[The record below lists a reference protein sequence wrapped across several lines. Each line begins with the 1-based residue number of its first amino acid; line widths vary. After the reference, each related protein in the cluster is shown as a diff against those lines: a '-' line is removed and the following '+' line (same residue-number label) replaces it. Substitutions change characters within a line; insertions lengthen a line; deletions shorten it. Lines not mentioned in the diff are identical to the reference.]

1 MLKSWKLKEVVLL
14 SVLAVVFAVVYLLF
28 VHVGN
33 IWAGFIGP
41 IAYEWMFGIW
51 FIVSII
57 CMYII
62 RKPGA
67 AVLSETVAA
76 AIEVMIGNAV
86 GPRLILSGLIQG
98 LGAEAAFAATGYKRF
113 NTWVLI
119 LAGVG
124 SAVFSFIYGYFVSGY
139 AALSPTYV
147 ALMFGLRIMSGA
159 LIAGLGGKWVSDGLL
174 ATGALRGYAISRDK
188 PGRKQKVTAQHGR

>member
-33 IWAGFIGP
+33 IWAGVIGP

-57 CMYII
+57 SAYII

-67 AVLSETVAA
+67 ALLSETMAA
-76 AIEVMIGNAV
+76 IIEVMIGNAV
-86 GPRLILSGLIQG
+86 GPRLILSGIVQG
-98 LGAEAAFAATGYKRF
+98 LGAEVAFAATGYKRYDW
-113 NTWVLI
+113 WVLC
-119 LAGVG
+119 LAGIG
-124 SAVFSFIYGYFVSGY
+124 SAVFSFAYGFFVSGY
-139 AALSPTYV
+139 AALDPS
-147 ALMFGLRIMSGA
+147 LLLWMFTLRVISGA
-159 LIAGLGGKWVSDGLL
+159 VIAGLGGKYLSDGLL
-174 ATGALRGYAISRDK
+174 ASGALRGYAISRDSIK
-188 PGRKQKVTAQHGR
+188 HHPVKGEILE

>member
-1 MLKSWKLKEVVLL
+1 MKGVYKMLKSWKLKEVILM
-14 SVLAVVFAVVYLLF
+14 SVFSVVFAVVYLLF

-33 IWAGFIGP
+33 IWSGFIGP

-51 FIVSII
+51 FIVSVI

-67 AVLSETVAA
+67 AVYSETITA

-113 NTWVLI
+113 NWWVLV
-119 LAGVG
+119 LSGVG
-124 SAVFSFIYGYFVSGY
+124 AAVFSFAYGFFVSGY
-139 AALSPTYV
+139 AALSPSYL
-147 ALMFGLRIMSGA
+147 ALMFGLRVMSGA
-159 LIAGLGGKWVSDGLL
+159 IIAGLGGKWVSDGLL
-174 ATGALRGYAISRDK
+174 ATGALRGYAISLDK
-188 PGRKQKVTAQHGR
+188 RKPSVD

>member
-1 MLKSWKLKEVVLL
+1 MLKSWKLKEVVLM
-14 SVLAVVFAVVYLLF
+14 SVFSVVFAVVYLLF

-33 IWAGFIGP
+33 IWSGFIGP
-41 IAYEWMFGIW
+41 IAYEWIFGIW

-67 AVLSETVAA
+67 AVLSETITA

-113 NTWVLI
+113 NWWVLV

-124 SAVFSFIYGYFVSGY
+124 SAVFSFAYGFFVSGY
-139 AALSPTYV
+139 AALSPSYL
-147 ALMFGLRIMSGA
+147 ALMLGLRVMSGA
-159 LIAGLGGKWVSDGLL
+159 IIAGFGGKWVSDGLL
-174 ATGALRGYAISRDK
+174 ATGTLRGYAISLEKRATSV
-188 PGRKQKVTAQHGR
+188 G

>member
-51 FIVSII
+51 FIISII

-86 GPRLILSGLIQG
+86 GPRLTLSGLIQS
-98 LGAEAAFAATGYKRF
+98 LGAEAAFAVTGYKRF

-124 SAVFSFIYGYFVSGY
+124 SAVFSFVYGYFISGY
-139 AALSPTYV
+139 AALCTS
-147 ALMFGLRIMSGA
+147 MIGCC
-159 LIAGLGGKWVSDGLL
+159 
-174 ATGALRGYAISRDK
+174 
-188 PGRKQKVTAQHGR
+188 

>member
-1 MLKSWKLKEVVLL
+1 MLKSWKLKEVVLM

-33 IWAGFIGP
+33 IWAGIIGP

-57 CMYII
+57 AAYII

-67 AVLSETVAA
+67 ALLSETMAA
-76 AIEVMIGNAV
+76 MIEVMIGNAV
-86 GPRLILSGLIQG
+86 GPRLILSGIVQG
-98 LGAEAAFAATGYKRF
+98 LGAEAVFAATGYKRY
-113 NTWVLI
+113 NWWVLC

-124 SAVFSFIYGYFVSGY
+124 SAVFSFAYGFLVSGY
-139 AALSPTYV
+139 AALDPSLLV
-147 ALMFGLRIMSGA
+147 LMFTLRVISGA
-159 LIAGLGGKWVSDGLL
+159 VIAGLGGKYLSDGLL
-174 ATGALRGYAISRDK
+174 ATGALRGYAISRETSK
-188 PGRKQKVTAQHGR
+188 KHNIKGEAIG

>member
-1 MLKSWKLKEVVLL
+1 MLKSWKLKEVVLM

-33 IWAGFIGP
+33 IWAGLIGP

-57 CMYII
+57 AAYII

-67 AVLSETVAA
+67 ALLSETMAA
-76 AIEVMIGNAV
+76 MIEVMIGNAV
-86 GPRLILSGLIQG
+86 GPRLILSGIVQG
-98 LGAEAAFAATGYKRF
+98 LGAEAAFAATGYKRY
-113 NTWVLI
+113 NWWVLC

-124 SAVFSFIYGYFVSGY
+124 SAVFSFAFGFLVSGY
-139 AALSPTYV
+139 SALDPSLLV
-147 ALMFGLRIMSGA
+147 LMFTLRVISGA
-159 LIAGLGGKWVSDGLL
+159 VIAGLGGKYLSDGLL
-174 ATGALRGYAISRDK
+174 ATGALRGYAISRETSNK
-188 PGRKQKVTAQHGR
+188 HKIKGEALG

>member
-1 MLKSWKLKEVVLL
+1 MKGVYKMLKSWKLKEVILM
-14 SVLAVVFAVVYLLF
+14 SVFSVVFAVVYLLF

-33 IWAGFIGP
+33 IWSGFIGP

-51 FIVSII
+51 FIVSVI

-67 AVLSETVAA
+67 AVYSETITA

-113 NTWVLI
+113 NWWVLV
-119 LAGVG
+119 LSGVG
-124 SAVFSFIYGYFVSGY
+124 AAVFSFAYGFFVSGY
-139 AALSPTYV
+139 AALAPSYL
-147 ALMFGLRIMSGA
+147 ALMFGLRVMSGA
-159 LIAGLGGKWVSDGLL
+159 IIAGFGGKWVSDGLL
-174 ATGALRGYAISRDK
+174 ATGALRGYAISLDK
-188 PGRKQKVTAQHGR
+188 RKPTVD